1 MVNLMI
7 RLSKSG
13 ANSGLKP
20 EHNLLEADETSLA
33 PHFLDTNLHVVKGI
47 GFLFPET
54 CRINFVGAKV
64 LPKPGGKVHI
74 CLMCSF
80 PIAVYGRM
88 VWAST
93 SHFSGSRKS

>member
-1 MVNLMI
+1 MVNLTI

-33 PHFLDTNLHVVKGI
+33 PDFVDANLPVAKGI

-64 LPKPGGKVHI
+64 QPKPGGKVHI
-74 CLMCSF
+74 CLMCNF
-80 PIAVYGRM
+80 PIAVYGRL
-88 VWAST
+88 V
-93 SHFSGSRKS
+93 